1 MALLFF
7 SLYWIR
13 RYEMNRLS
21 LKNKIKMDEV
31 VLKEREE
38 TDKMKSRFFAN
49 ISHEF
54 RTPLTLILG
63 PAEKIISETS
73 DDIKKDARIIKRN
86 SRRLLQLINQ
96 LLDLSRLEAGKLKL
110 EATRG
115 NIVSFVKGVALSFES
130 LAESKDIT
138 LKLQSEKEFIEMYFD
153 KEKMMKIFTNIL
165 SNAFKFTPEE
175 GKITVSII
183 Y

>member
-1 MALLFF
+1 MIK
-7 SLYWIR
+7 LY
-13 RYEMNRLS
+13 
-21 LKNKIKMDEV
+21 
-31 VLKEREE
+31 LKEKEE
-38 TDKMKSRFFAN
+38 TDKIKSRFFAN

-63 PAEKIISETS
+63 PAEKIISNTS
-73 DDIKKDARIIKRN
+73 DDIIKDANIIKRN

-96 LLDLSRLEAGKLKL
+96 LLDLSKLESGKLKL
-110 EATRG
+110 EASKG

-138 LKLQSEKEFIEMYFD
+138 LKLLPEKEFIELYFD
-153 KEKMMKIFTNIL
+153 REKMMKILTNIL

-175 GKITVSII
+175 GMITVSINTKPPSYSPFSKGGI
-183 Y
+183 KRGFC